1 MGQESSTNGNINNER
16 LQTEYNNTMKEK
28 EDYNIN
34 VNKSFYTPGMENL
47 NKNHKELFTK
57 YLTYLKNKENTFIKE
72 VLSYVEDFKNE
83 K

>member
-1 MGQESSTNGNINNER
+1 M
-16 LQTEYNNTMKEK
+16 EK
-28 EDYNIN
+28 DKYS
-34 VNKSFYTPGMENL
+34 VFNL
-47 NKNHKELFTK
+47 SQSHKELFTK

>member
-1 MGQESSTNGNINNER
+1 MSKDKYS
-16 LQTEYNNTMKEK
+16 
-28 EDYNIN
+28 
-34 VNKSFYTPGMENL
+34 VFNL

-72 VLSYVEDFKNE
+72 VISYVEDFKNE